1 MGGGHSSMTIEL
13 PVFLLGFGGFPAAQ
27 QQAFGRALQSASG
40 PTQWLASDLAGADA
54 WWINGARLQMAGD
67 RTVRVP
73 PGNPTERSLQL
84 YLPDIDRPV
93 AFSLPA
99 ACPGFQ
105 PALTFDPQSQASMDR
120 VLGKFDASLS
130 ALTAQFCLAS
140 HIVEHQ
146 TALGTGIFDVSVNG
160 SLIAV
165 VDMKGD
171 IGVVPNIGPA
181 DLEQSIWQR
190 RPEALPIPQQFVR
203 TSLSQLIWQYA
214 VRTQRDILPPHYRKG
229 LLYFRR
235 PPRLSQRML
244 KDSHLLL
251 MRELA
256 MEPMSFP
263 ALMQQTGMDE
273 AALSRGLAALYF
285 VGAVTANPKRAAL
298 NHRPQPREHA
308 ESVAGPH
315 SGPPSSP
322 DTVVPLPAPRRPRRL
337 DLTAPAA
344 LHGY

>member
-1 MGGGHSSMTIEL
+1 MTLEL
-13 PVFLLGFGGFPAAQ
+13 PVFLLGFGGFSAVQ
-27 QQAFGRALQSASG
+27 QRAFADALQSASG
-40 PTQWLASDLAGADA
+40 PTQWLASELAGADA
-54 WWINGARLQMAGD
+54 WWINGARLQMVAE

-73 PGNPTERSLQL
+73 AEIPTERSLQL

-93 AFSLPA
+93 AFSRSLS
-99 ACPGFQ
+99 CPGFE
-105 PALTFDPQSQASMDR
+105 PAITFDPQSQASINM
-120 VLGKFDASLS
+120 VLEKFDASLS

-146 TALGTGIFDVSVNG
+146 TALGSGIFDVNVNG
-160 SLIAV
+160 ALIGV

-171 IGVVPNIGPA
+171 IGVLPSIGPA

-190 RPEALPIPQQFVR
+190 RAEAVPIPPKFVR

-214 VRTQRDILPPHYRKG
+214 VRTQRDILPRHYRKG

-235 PPRLSQRML
+235 PPRLPQRML

-256 MEPMSFP
+256 LGPMSFP

-273 AALSRGLAALYF
+273 QALSRTLAALYF
-285 VGAVTANPKRAAL
+285 VGAVTANPKRAAI
-298 NHRPQPREHA
+298 HQRPQVKGQP
-308 ESVAGPH
+308 ESVSGPH

-322 DTVVPLPAPRRPRRL
+322 DTVVPLPTPRIPRFVDR
-337 DLTAPAA
+337 TVPAGLA
-344 LHGY
+344 RY

>member
-1 MGGGHSSMTIEL
+1 MTIEL
-13 PVFLLGFGGFPAAQ
+13 PVFLLGFGGFSAVQ
-27 QQAFGRALQSASG
+27 QRAFGEALQSASG
-40 PTQWLASDLAGADA
+40 PTQWLASELAGADA
-54 WWINGARLQMAGD
+54 WWINGARLQMVAD

-73 PGNPTERSLQL
+73 AEIPTERSLQL

-93 AFSLPA
+93 AFSMSA
-99 ACPGFQ
+99 SCPGFD
-105 PALTFDPQSQASMDR
+105 PAITFDPQSQASINM
-120 VLGKFDASLS
+120 VLEKFDASLS

-146 TALGTGIFDVSVNG
+146 TALGTGIFDVNVNG
-160 SLIAV
+160 ALVAV

-171 IGVVPNIGPA
+171 IGVMPSIGPA
-181 DLEQSIWQR
+181 DLEQSIWR
-190 RPEALPIPQQFVR
+190 RRAEAGPIPPRFVR

-235 PPRLSQRML
+235 PPRLPQRML

-256 MEPMSFP
+256 VGPMSFP

-273 AALSRGLAALYF
+273 HALSRTLAALYF

-298 NHRPQPREHA
+298 NQRPDSKGQP
-308 ESVAGPH
+308 ESASGPH

-322 DTVVPLPAPRRPRRL
+322 DTVVPLPKPRIRRL
-337 DLTAPAA
+337 VDLTAPVA
-344 LHGY
+344 LARY